1 MKKIL
6 FLILL
11 LVPIICKSQ
20 LGAVVDLKIK
30 NPSDSILMIIW
41 RLDWENKIIY
51 DRPRTIE
58 IKDST
63 TSVSLRM
70 GDWAI
75 EYRIGDR
82 IYSIMNLH
90 IYGNSDYYRYMI
102 YYGYHNGDFR
112 EVIIDEIDTKIVYG
126 DF

>member
-90 IYGNSDYYRYMI
+90 IYGNSDYYKYMI
-102 YYGYHNGDFR
+102 YYGYHNGVFR
-112 EVIIDEIDTKIVYG
+112 EVIIDEIDTKITYG

>member
-1 MKKIL
+1 
-6 FLILL
+6 
-11 LVPIICKSQ
+11 
-20 LGAVVDLKIK
+20 
-30 NPSDSILMIIW
+30 MIIW

>member
-6 FLILL
+6 FLILI

-20 LGAVVDLKIK
+20 LGAAVDLKIK
-30 NPSDSILMIIW
+30 NPSDSILMVIW

-102 YYGYHNGDFR
+102 YYGYHNGVFR
-112 EVIIDEIDTKIVYG
+112 EVIIDEIDTKITYG

>member
-30 NPSDSILMIIW
+30 NPSDSILMAIW

-58 IKDST
+58 IKDSA

-102 YYGYHNGDFR
+102 YYGYHNGVFR
-112 EVIIDEIDTKIVYG
+112 EVIIDEIDTKITYG